1 MTKKQKKE
9 QQQQQWGFTVNGSI
23 PMVLIEADIDVHIQN
38 ILREIVDGIATIGI
52 QLVVLEPQDE
62 HFRAVWKTFTEKY
75 PKSVR
80 MVPSREA
87 DLDAFD
93 MTVLDELTPSRVQEL
108 KEHQLVP
115 VAEKGVMPFD
125 PIAEKGNGFV
135 FQENPW
141 SLFAA
146 LVRAAETYR
155 FPYDWQN
162 IVKAMGKER

>member
-1 MTKKQKKE
+1 
-9 QQQQQWGFTVNGSI
+9 
-23 PMVLIEADIDVHIQN
+23 MVLIEADVESHIQN
-38 ILREIVDGIATIGI
+38 ILREIVDGIAAIGI

-62 HFRAVWKTFTEKY
+62 SARSVWKAFTEKY

-80 MVPSREA
+80 MVPRRDA

-93 MTVLDELTPSRVQEL
+93 MAVFDELTPSRMKEL

-162 IVKAMGKER
+162 IVKAMGKERKER